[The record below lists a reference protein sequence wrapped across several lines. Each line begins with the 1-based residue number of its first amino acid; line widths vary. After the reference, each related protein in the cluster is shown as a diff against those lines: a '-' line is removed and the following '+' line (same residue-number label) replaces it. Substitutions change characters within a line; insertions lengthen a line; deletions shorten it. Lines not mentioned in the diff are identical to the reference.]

1 MKEKRSKRPQ
11 KWHLG
16 QSQLFHTEVKKQPPM
31 ADTLS
36 FNWKRSVRMSGWV
49 FSSVTENSFSPNFA
63 SLPSL
68 QTRTQIFL
76 TDPER
81 PQPSSAG
88 VSGLV
93 GPTQGKEGRR
103 PSLGLGS
110 GLRKLRRERTA
121 FARTRGHRTHSTHS
135 HDLRHGFQQ
144 RRLTFWPSLPSASL
158 PGRDFLSIIDR
169 RPAVEL
175 VGGSHRKVSLA
186 GHALCSLK
194 GIQRGALSCPLV
206 SFFFF
211 FREASVC
218 ADALAFWHYYHLK
231 LFRFLFSLAPPP
243 ASCGHDDRP
252 AGLSGVEARGASAR
266 VRWVNFR
273 LGWGRARGAT
283 SYVLETCL
291 VRSHGITAVQGHE
304 VLGVKELISLLLPEF
319 VLSVALC
326 LWWSKR

>member
-11 KWHLG
+11 KWHLC
-16 QSQLFHTEVKKQPPM
+16 QSQLFHTDVKKQPPM

-68 QTRTQIFL
+68 QTRSQIFL

-88 VSGLV
+88 VSGLA
-93 GPTQGKEGRR
+93 GPTKGKEGRR

-121 FARTRGHRTHSTHS
+121 FARTRGHRPHSTHS

-175 VGGSHRKVSLA
+175 VGGSHRKVSLV
-186 GHALCSLK
+186 GQALCSLK

-206 SFFFF
+206 WFFFF
-211 FREASVC
+211 SSARLRFARTSWLFGTTTTWSSSASSFLWLRPQRPVAMTTAPRDSLVC
-218 ADALAFWHYYHLK
+218 K
-231 LFRFLFSLAPPP
+231 L
-243 ASCGHDDRP
+243 
-252 AGLSGVEARGASAR
+252 AGLLRESGEWTSGWAEA
-266 VRWVNFR
+266 
-273 LGWGRARGAT
+273 GREG
-283 SYVLETCL
+283 
-291 VRSHGITAVQGHE
+291 
-304 VLGVKELISLLLPEF
+304 LLPTF
-319 VLSVALC
+319 
-326 LWWSKR
+326 

>member
-11 KWHLG
+11 KWHLC
-16 QSQLFHTEVKKQPPM
+16 QSQLFHTDVKKQPPM

-68 QTRTQIFL
+68 QTRSQIFL

-88 VSGLV
+88 VSGLA
-93 GPTQGKEGRR
+93 GPTKGKEGRR

-121 FARTRGHRTHSTHS
+121 FARTRGHRPHSTHS

-186 GHALCSLK
+186 GQALCSLK

-206 SFFFF
+206 WFFFF
-211 FREASVC
+211 PLRGFGLRGRPGFLALLPPEA
-218 ADALAFWHYYHLK
+218 LPLP
-231 LFRFLFSLAPPP
+231 LFSGSAPSVQWPWRPP
-243 ASCGHDDRP
+243 RGTLWCASSRGFCASP
-252 AGLSGVEARGASAR
+252 VSELPVEL
-266 VRWVNFR
+266 R
-273 LGWGRARGAT
+273 LGERG
-283 SYVLETCL
+283 YFL
-291 VRSHGITAVQGHE
+291 RSRDMP
-304 VLGVKELISLLLPEF
+304 S
-319 VLSVALC
+319 
-326 LWWSKR
+326 